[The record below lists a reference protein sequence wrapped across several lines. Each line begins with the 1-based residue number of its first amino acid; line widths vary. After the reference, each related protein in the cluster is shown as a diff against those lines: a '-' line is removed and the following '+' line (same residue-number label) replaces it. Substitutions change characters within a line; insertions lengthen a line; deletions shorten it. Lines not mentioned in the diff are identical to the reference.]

1 MLKKLIEFDQRIA
14 EFLFISRERVS
25 GVKFGKEINLLVCF
39 LFVSKFESITASTT
53 IVSSLFVSF
62 QNNV

>member
-1 MLKKLIEFDQRIA
+1 MLKKMIEFDQRIA